1 MVSVFLVQGQ
11 GKLGQKEERKGFRRL
26 GVEKKK
32 WDFEDFFF
40 CLRPPAIVTLGTS
53 METFALV
60 TALGENGAKD
70 AQESSPGIKRS
81 SVHEAVVTNS
91 HPLEL

>member
-40 CLRPPAIVTLGTS
+40 LP
-53 METFALV
+53 
-60 TALGENGAKD
+60 
-70 AQESSPGIKRS
+70 
-81 SVHEAVVTNS
+81 
-91 HPLEL
+91 

>member
-11 GKLGQKEERKGFRRL
+11 GKLGQKVERKGFRRL

-60 TALGENGAKD
+60 TAPGGKWS
-70 AQESSPGIKRS
+70 QRCTGIKS
-81 SVHEAVVTNS
+81 GH
-91 HPLEL
+91 